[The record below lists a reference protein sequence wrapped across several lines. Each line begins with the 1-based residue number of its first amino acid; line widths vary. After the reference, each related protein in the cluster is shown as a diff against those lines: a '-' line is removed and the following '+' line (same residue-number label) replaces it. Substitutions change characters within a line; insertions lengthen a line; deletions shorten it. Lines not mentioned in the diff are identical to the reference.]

1 MISRT
6 LRTLPLIFALAA
18 CGEGAV
24 EGPEAGAPVD
34 DDTVDGELAGPFTL
48 TGDDGKQDAVTGVST
63 SVAGYGTEVWAV
75 TDAWDDRD
83 TTAARKAGLSWDAS
97 SGLTWEEKYA
107 KWVDSLPRATATDGY
122 ITFSITSPYGRTL
135 TTTPLECS
143 EVALFLRSTF
153 ASWYGL
159 PFYVSAVDQT
169 GKRVYLGHFGFR
181 TANGKYGNTSSY
193 KTLYKDHGR
202 TIPAAGWPSDAKLR
216 AKALGDDAREA
227 GLFFDDLYLN
237 KRMGYFQ
244 LTLLNWFGS
253 MNIADEANAFHVKPE
268 AVRTGD
274 VLVERWQKQGIGH
287 VLLVKSVVPAGEQ
300 LEVTLASG
308 SMPRRQPVWES
319 EIDSKRYFTS
329 ELTGGEGTLDDG
341 TPYAKLGG
349 GLRRFKQAKK
359 KNGLWANVIPAADVT
374 VSIAASDVAAIAAR
388 PGRFEALLS
397 EPSPAAKKESVLRAL
412 EVKREHLRNHPASC
426 SARIAREELFDEL
439 KVILRVDGLSDEEID
454 AQHRTIEDYVFAELS
469 YASSKT
475 CCWNSTDAEM
485 AAVVLDY
492 ARVEQADQCVEPTIF
507 KSHTDGYARWA
518 AHARTLG
525 KNWKSWTEDEPCAQK
540 DVVEDRAAGQEATA
554 FCSMPVVEVCGDEF
568 EPNDATAKVL
578 TAGTYAA
585 RICAGDV
592 DRFQIEV
599 PAGKTLR
606 AVATFVHAEGDLDVK
621 LFDAGN
627 VLVET
632 SDGTTNEETVAS
644 TGSGRFVVQ
653 IFGYGQA
660 ANAYSLALTLR

>member
-1 MISRT
+1 MT
-6 LRTLPLIFALAA
+6 TRTLPLLLASLLLAA
-18 CGEGAV
+18 CGDAAV
-24 EGPEAGAPVD
+24 EGPGDDAAAA
-34 DDTVDGELAGPFTL
+34 DDTTDGELAGPFKL
-48 TGDDGKQDAVTGVST
+48 TDDDGKQDAVSGVST

-75 TDAWDDRD
+75 SEAWDDRT
-83 TTAARKAGLSWDAS
+83 TTAAKKAGLSWDAN

-107 KWVDSLPRATATDGY
+107 RWVDTLPRATATDGY
-122 ITFSITSPYGRTL
+122 VTFSITSPYGRTL

-159 PFYVSAVDQT
+159 PFFVSAVDQN

-181 TANGKYGNTSSY
+181 TANGKYGGTSSY
-193 KTLYKDHGR
+193 KTLYKDYGK

-253 MNIADEANAFHVKPE
+253 MNLADEANAFHVKPE

-329 ELTGGEGTLDDG
+329 EITGGEGTLDDG

-359 KNGLWANVIPAADVT
+359 NNGIWANVIPAADT
-374 VSIAASDVAAIAAR
+374 GVSIPASDLAAIAAR
-388 PGRFEALLS
+388 PGRFETLLS
-397 EPSPAAKKESVLRAL
+397 EPSPAAKKESILNAL
-412 EVKREHLRNHPASC
+412 AVKREHLRNHPASC

-439 KVILRVDGLSDEEID
+439 KVILRSEGFTNAEID

-475 CCWNSTDAEM
+475 CCWNSTDADM

-492 ARVEQADQCVEPTIF
+492 ARAEQADQCVEPTVF
-507 KSHTDGYARWA
+507 KSQTDGYARWA
-518 AHARTLG
+518 AHARTMG
-525 KNWKSWTEDEPCAQK
+525 KTWKAWSEDEPCAQR
-540 DVVEDRAAGQEATA
+540 DVAEDRVAGQDATA
-554 FCSMPVVEVCGDEF
+554 FCSMPAVEVCGDEF

-578 TAGTYAA
+578 TAGTYEAK
-585 RICAGDV
+585 ICAGDV

-606 AVATFVHAEGDLDVK
+606 ASVRFVHAEGDLDVK
-621 LFDAGN
+621 LFDGGSA
-627 VLVET
+627 LVDT
-632 SDGTTNEETVAS
+632 SDGTSNEETVDS

-653 IFGYGQA
+653 VYGYGEA
-660 ANAYSLALTLR
+660 ANPYTLVLSLR